1 MEYKLWVVEEGKI
14 EDVPYKVSQKE
25 NFMVDKSMGNYHLMP
40 EDLKRAEAISDKLG
54 VLKKELEKQLEE
66 KQINYVKGRGKSLR
80 HNPRITTF
88 QEDNFEN
95 ARNIF
100 SYLCVTLQSN
110 PNRKYE
116 LTCFRFCKRENT
128 IECILKSIQYETS
141 VNIISSDIYP
151 ESLEDGAESSSKD
164 IDKFQYYFNPNVKFD
179 NDEKII
185 IEDFINYIERN
196 EKRIK

>member
-1 MEYKLWVVEEGKI
+1 MWVVEEGKI

-25 NFMVDKSMGNYHLMP
+25 NFMVDKSTGNYPLMP

-54 VLKKELEKQLEE
+54 VLKKELEE

-88 QEDNFEN
+88 QENNFEN

-116 LTCFRFCKRENT
+116 LTCSRTVKNAA
-128 IECILKSIQYETS
+128 
-141 VNIISSDIYP
+141 V
-151 ESLEDGAESSSKD
+151 SK
-164 IDKFQYYFNPNVKFD
+164 FLPLH
-179 NDEKII
+179 II
-185 IEDFINYIERN
+185 I
-196 EKRIK
+196 